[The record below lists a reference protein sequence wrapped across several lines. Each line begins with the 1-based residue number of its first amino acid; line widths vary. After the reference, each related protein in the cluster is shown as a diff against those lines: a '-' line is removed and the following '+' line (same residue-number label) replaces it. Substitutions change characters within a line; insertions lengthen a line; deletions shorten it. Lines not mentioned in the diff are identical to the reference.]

1 MVPLEVSFKDQ
12 IEECDK
18 VATRTDMFISQKLE
32 IGLRSK
38 GKVQDTNLESTE
50 NREKRISSV
59 LTAMSFCGFR
69 FKIKR
74 GRRQR
79 WLDGKAKKFW

>member
-1 MVPLEVSFKDQ
+1 MVPLQVSFKDQ

-18 VATRTDMFISQKLE
+18 VATQTDMFISQQLE

-50 NREKRISSV
+50 NKEKRISSF
-59 LTAMSFCGFR
+59 LTAVSFCGFR
-69 FKIKR
+69 IKIKR